1 MNLTWADVVRY
12 LIFSILSGLFL
23 LIIKFTFKK
32 ITSYFDNLNNTLK
45 SLNDNLQSLVRE
57 QIEAHIKQN
66 EQMELI
72 KKDIIGQGRK
82 LHEVEKDINKLYDI
96 TDKHTIDIE
105 LLKHDKAS

>member
-57 QIEAHIKQN
+57 QIDAHAKQN

-82 LHEVEKDINKLYDI
+82 LHEVEKDIDKLYGI
-96 TDKHTIDIE
+96 TDNHTIAIE